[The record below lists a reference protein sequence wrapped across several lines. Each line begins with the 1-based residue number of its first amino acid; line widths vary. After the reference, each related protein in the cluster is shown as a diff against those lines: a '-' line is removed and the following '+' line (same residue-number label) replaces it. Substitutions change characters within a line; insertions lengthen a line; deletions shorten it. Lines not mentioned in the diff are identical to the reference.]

1 MTREEKIALL
11 DELLKIEERNDI
23 GTLTSKERAEFQEW
37 VRVDFEKIR
46 SDIDDAI
53 SEKAFTVFDYDHGI
67 NRDAIELNDIN
78 KILDSHLGSVEHGE
92 NSN

>member
-23 GTLTSKERAEFQEW
+23 GNLTSKERAEFQEW
-37 VRVDFEKIR
+37 VRVDATIETIKREIEELEEGISSYYNDRPWVYKDEVIAIIEKYTGGT
-46 SDIDDAI
+46 
-53 SEKAFTVFDYDHGI
+53 EYGT
-67 NRDAIELNDIN
+67 
-78 KILDSHLGSVEHGE
+78 